1 MTHVQST
8 AVNYVK
14 SSSVTHTSVRYAKS
28 YTVRWQKTNDIV
40 KTATKLLV
48 QEDLI
53 SESESQVPLARSASS
68 TPTADGKT
76 INSKNAGSKYKDED
90 YIRVSDVL
98 KMFPKG
104 ERFVHWYYK
113 FKNYAAMREGLRQAS
128 ERGSIVDDL
137 TKKILNNEP
146 HEVPPEYD
154 QYILAFDKFRKDWD
168 FEVLLSDQ
176 EVSDPELK
184 YVGTLDLYG
193 ILKNKLTGKEE
204 YVVIDIKTGV
214 PTRDKFGNKA
224 YETFRTMHCQTA
236 AYARAISKT
245 NRVTRTYILRLFSDG
260 NYLLE
265 PDKDAKLSF
274 QQFKAALD
282 FRRLIG
288 TIE

>member
-1 MTHVQST
+1 MIPTS
-8 AVNYVK
+8 ALSVK
-14 SSSVTHTSVRYAKS
+14 SS
-28 YTVRWQKTNDIV
+28 TVRWHRTDDIV
-40 KTATKLLV
+40 KTATKLSV
-48 QEDLI
+48 QDKDTGEKEI
-53 SESESQVPLARSASS
+53 PVQSERVVPI
-68 TPTADGKT
+68 ADGKA
-76 INSKNAGSKYKDED
+76 INSKNDGSKYKDPD

-128 ERGSIVDDL
+128 ERGSFVDDL
-137 TKKILNNEP
+137 IKKILNNEP

-168 FEVLLSDQ
+168 FEVILSDQ

-193 ILKNKLTGKEE
+193 ILKNKLTEKSEH
-204 YVVIDIKTGV
+204 VVIDIKTGV
-214 PTRDKFGNKA
+214 PTMDKFGNKT
-224 YETFRTMHCQTA
+224 YETFMSMHCQTA
-236 AYARAISKT
+236 AYARAINKT

-265 PDKDAKLSF
+265 ADKDPKLSF
-274 QQFKAALD
+274 QRFKTALD
-282 FRRLIG
+282 FRRLVG
-288 TIE
+288 NIE